1 MYSKIPHSGNNNL
14 IPEEVFYNEKVNI
27 KYLWTF
33 WCVCYYRDPNP
44 HKSKFK
50 PNSRNGIILGFD
62 KKKYSYIIM
71 DTENRK
77 INYNNDIECVKEEP
91 VNFENLRNSF
101 QDPISLL

>member
-1 MYSKIPHSGNNNL
+1 
-14 IPEEVFYNEKVNI
+14 
-27 KYLWTF
+27 
-33 WCVCYYRDPNP
+33 
-44 HKSKFK
+44 
-50 PNSRNGIILGFD
+50 
-62 KKKYSYIIM
+62 M